1 LNILLGVTGG
11 VAAFKSASI
20 LRLLTEKDHQV
31 KVVATENALR
41 FIGETTLANLSKN
54 KVNVDLY
61 ADTEEGAHIELAN
74 WAEKILIAP
83 ATASLLG
90 RLANGIATDLLTNV
104 VMASNAPVTIA
115 PAMHSNMYT
124 NPATIS
130 NIEKLSAQGID
141 IIQPDVGRL
150 SGADTGIGRLPEPED
165 IIGYFLGGPLSGI
178 KVAVTL
184 GGTQEPIDSVRYLGN
199 KSSGKQGL
207 SFAKE
212 LRNQGAEVTV
222 LAANFDVDLRGF
234 DVVSATTHQ
243 QMKHELDNLQCDVLV
258 MAAAISD
265 FTVDTSEQKLPRA
278 NQQQLT
284 LIPTE
289 DLVKRF
295 KESNPKTL
303 VFGFSVTDSSVDWLS
318 VARDKKSR
326 KGLDFLFANS
336 TEAFGEDLNT
346 GYLLGENELDMSGS
360 KDEIAKLCV
369 TEISKQLLK

>member
-1 LNILLGVTGG
+1 MNILLGVTGG

-20 LRLLTEKDHQV
+20 VRLLTEKDHQV
-31 KVVATENALR
+31 RVVATENALR

-61 ADTEEGAHIELAN
+61 SDTEEGAHIELAD

-104 VMASNAPVTIA
+104 VMASSAPVTIA

-124 NPATIS
+124 NQATIS
-130 NIEKLSAQGID
+130 NMQKLSASGIN
-141 IIQPDVGRL
+141 IIEPDVGRL

-165 IIGYFLGGPLSGI
+165 IVRYFLGGPLSGI

-199 KSSGKQGL
+199 RSSGKQGL
-207 SFAKE
+207 AFAKE

-222 LAANFDVDLRGF
+222 IAAHVDVDLRGF
-234 DVVSATTHQ
+234 NVVWATTHQ
-243 QMKHELDNLQCDVLV
+243 QMKDELENLKCDVLV
-258 MAAAISD
+258 MSAAISD
-265 FTVDTSEQKLPRA
+265 FTVDSSNQKLPRT
-278 NQQQLT
+278 QDQQLT

-289 DLVKRF
+289 DLVKNF
-295 KESNPKTL
+295 KQSNPQTL
-303 VFGFSVTDSSVDWLS
+303 VFGFSVSDSSSDWLS
-318 VARDKKSR
+318 VARQKKSE
-326 KGLDFLFANS
+326 KNLDFLFANT
-336 TEAFGEDLNT
+336 TEAFGEDSNS
-346 GYLLGENELDMSGS
+346 GYLLGKHEVDMSGS
-360 KDEIAKLCV
+360 KIEIAKLCV
-369 TEISKQLLK
+369 AEISKQLLK